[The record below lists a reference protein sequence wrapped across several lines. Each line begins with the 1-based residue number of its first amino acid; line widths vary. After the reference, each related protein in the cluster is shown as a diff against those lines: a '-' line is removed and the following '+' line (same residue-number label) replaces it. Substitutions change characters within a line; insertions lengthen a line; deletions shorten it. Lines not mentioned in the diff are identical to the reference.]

1 MSNRHLFTNNLIILQ
16 KGEIMSDFIIRYF
29 AIAIFSIIIY
39 GIIYGII
46 EINKKNEV
54 MKTISLAIF
63 FLICTFLLNSYMNS
77 QNDKYSLI
85 QEGIYEIAEETDN
98 LYKSLEKDK
107 HLSNYE
113 NNIINIIKNAES
125 ISEILDELKEGGL

>member
-98 LYKSLEKDK
+98 LYKSLEKEK

-113 NNIINIIKNAES
+113 NNLINIIKNAES

>member
-1 MSNRHLFTNNLIILQ
+1 
-16 KGEIMSDFIIRYF
+16 MSDFIIRYF
-29 AIAIFSIIIY
+29 AIAFFCIIIY
-39 GIIYGII
+39 GIIYLII

-77 QNDKYSLI
+77 QNDKCSLI

-98 LYKSLEKDK
+98 LYKSLEKEK

-113 NNIINIIKNAES
+113 NNLINIIKNAES

>member
-1 MSNRHLFTNNLIILQ
+1 
-16 KGEIMSDFIIRYF
+16 MSDFIIRYF

-98 LYKSLEKDK
+98 LYKSLEKEK

-113 NNIINIIKNAES
+113 NNLINIIKNAES